1 MTKMM
6 NKDDLKTKLEKFQD
20 RRGYFFKNISLLER
34 ALVHRSYINETSKNR
49 LMSNERLEFLGDAV
63 CELIVSDILFKK
75 FPQMG
80 EGVLTD
86 KRIKAVCQPSF
97 AYLATEWGLDELLIL
112 GKGEEM
118 QGGRKKDSILSDC
131 FEAVCGAI
139 YLDGGYDYLYSE
151 FDKCLPDLFEKEAKA
166 ESLYE
171 NYKSKLQELA
181 FSRRLAPVYTL
192 IGESGPDHKKTF
204 KVRLDISG
212 KPVSEGSGGSKKEA
226 EQDAAKKAL
235 KALSDNNK

>member
-1 MTKMM
+1 MAAM
-6 NKDDLKTKLEKFQD
+6 NSMDDLKTKLDDFQK
-20 RRGYFFKNISLLER
+20 RRGYYFKNISLLER

-75 FPQMG
+75 FPDMG

-97 AYLATEWGLDELLIL
+97 AFLATDWGLDRLLIL

-118 QGGRKKDSILSDC
+118 QGGRNKDSILSDC

-139 YLDGGYDYLYSE
+139 YLDGGYEFLYSE
-151 FDKCLPDLFEKEAKA
+151 FDRFLPGLFEKEARA
-166 ESLYE
+166 NSLYE

-181 FSRRLAPVYTL
+181 FRKKLAPVYTL
-192 IGESGPDHKKTF
+192 IEETGPDHKKTF
-204 KVRLDISG
+204 TVRLDISG
-212 KPVSEGSGGSKKEA
+212 KTVSQGRGGSKKEA
-226 EQDAAKKAL
+226 EQDAAKNAL
-235 KALSDNNK
+235 ELLTDKK